1 MRRIDPLTWRQDETV
16 ETRPVSK
23 PLEFEGF
30 KIGVVEPLPDA
41 QELDG
46 IAVSH
51 PVLDDK
57 VRSIGLLV
65 FGDVGQGNII
75 IAGLADHRDGGAF
88 DVDGVFFGSAHG
100 CSYGANWFRDT

>member
-51 PVLDDK
+51 PILDNLIGSIRFFVLGN
-57 VRSIGLLV
+57 VR
-65 FGDVGQGNII
+65 QGNVVLIPLRKN
-75 IAGLADHRDGGAF
+75 GYRRSPNGDG
-88 DVDGVFFGSAHG
+88 
-100 CSYGANWFRDT
+100 